1 MNRAIMSGLEAT
13 LEGGF
18 AALVILAPAAW
29 LFRRLT
35 ESLAGAPAL
44 RPFVAGC
51 ASLGAVAVLG
61 GGWIFATQ
69 EPRLVDDAMAGL
81 LIVGGAAAVAVF
93 VVQLLLGLR
102 SG

>member
-1 MNRAIMSGLEAT
+1 MNTAILSGLGAS
-13 LEGGF
+13 LEGAV

-35 ESLAGAPAL
+35 ASLAGAPAL

-81 LIVGGAAAVAVF
+81 LVVGVAAAVAIF

-102 SG
+102 GG